1 MRELDAATSTA
12 LEKWAFTTG
21 TADWDDVLERAGL
34 EGPTGKRVRW
44 SALAVGAVLL
54 VTLLTVPQFGIGARL
69 KTLLTGSG
77 KPGLQLETDVV
88 RADGTRVGSFSVRT
102 SRLFVT
108 TSRGRRKLEPHR
120 FSPAGERLLGGTL
133 ITWKL
138 DLVERANQ
146 AVLVEGR
153 RGGRRPVVVARL
165 CKPCS
170 ARETGMVRLRRSAF
184 SALFSRRVVVT
195 VTTPGG
201 TGRGVLTLEPP
212 TRR

>member
-1 MRELDAATSTA
+1 MRELDAATRTA

-21 TADWDDVLERAGL
+21 TGDWDDVLERAGL
-34 EGPTGKRVRW
+34 GGPAGKRVRW
-44 SALAVGAVLL
+44 SALAVGVVLL
-54 VTLLTVPQFGIGARL
+54 VTLLSVPQFGIGARV

-88 RADGTRVGSFSVRT
+88 RADGIRVGSFSVRT

-108 TSRGRRKLEPHR
+108 ASRGRRKLEPHP
-120 FSPAGERLLGGTL
+120 FSPAGERLLGGAP

-146 AVLVEGR
+146 AVLIER

-170 ARETGMVRLRRSAF
+170 AREAGTVRLRRSAF
-184 SALFSRRVVVT
+184 SALFSRRLVVT
-195 VTTPGG
+195 VTTPRG
-201 TGRGVLTLEPP
+201 TGRGVLALEPP